1 MRAEYSHAKIPPA
14 PLLDIQLSPPGESAS
29 MNPSPALID
38 TGSDFTLAPLSY
50 LLRMDA
56 PEARSA
62 FLRGL
67 WSEQRA
73 VNVYLVDLHLENRIL
88 PDVEVV
94 GVEDESNE
102 TEEES
107 EIILGRNVLNRLIL
121 LLDGPSEYAEI
132 LERRP
137 IR

>member
-1 MRAEYSHAKIPPA
+1 MNPA
-14 PLLDIQLSPPGESAS
+14 P
-29 MNPSPALID
+29 ALFD
-38 TGSDFTLAPLSY
+38 TGSDFTLVPLSD

-56 PEARSA
+56 PEAQSA

-67 WSEQRA
+67 WSEQRP
-73 VNVYLVDLHLENRIL
+73 VTVYLVDLHLENRVL

-94 GVEDESNE
+94 GIEDESSE

-137 IR
+137 SR

>member
-1 MRAEYSHAKIPPA
+1 MRAEYNHNKIPPA
-14 PLLDIQLSPPGESAS
+14 PILDIQFSPPGESAS
-29 MNPSPALID
+29 MGSVPALVD
-38 TGSDFTLAPLSY
+38 TGSDFTLVPLSY

-56 PEARSA
+56 PEARAA

-67 WSEQRA
+67 WSEQRP
-73 VNVYLVDLHLENRIL
+73 VTVYLVDLHLENRVL
-88 PDVEVV
+88 PDIEVV
-94 GVEDESNE
+94 GIEDESSE